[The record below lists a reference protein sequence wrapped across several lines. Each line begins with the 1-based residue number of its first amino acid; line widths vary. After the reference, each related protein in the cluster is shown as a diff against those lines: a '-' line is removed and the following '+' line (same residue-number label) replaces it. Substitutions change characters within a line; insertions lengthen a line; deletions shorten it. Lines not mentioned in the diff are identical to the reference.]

1 MARRSRKKAVEHEN
15 LERWLVSYADFI
27 TLLFAFFVVMYAI
40 SSVNVGKYRVLSESL
55 VAAFHSV
62 PRSLDPIQEGKVV
75 ASGPPATTPLQ
86 NFPAPVEMQNLPQS
100 MMPKPLLPARQA
112 AALRSAQAPD
122 DQLATTEAAI
132 RAMGDEI
139 QRRLGNLVKQNLVSV
154 NVHRLWIDIKINTDF
169 LFSSGSIRLAPTAT
183 QIIQEVAKA
192 LAPLPNRIQVEGF
205 TDDIPI
211 HSVEFPSNWELSAAR
226 AASVVRLMAEF
237 GVGPQRM
244 AAVGYGQYKPI
255 ASNATA
261 AGRSQNRRVDLVVLA
276 ASKALEQAGTG
287 SPALFQR
294 PGADMTDSAGKTA
307 GVGGNRS

>member
-1 MARRSRKKAVEHEN
+1 MARRSRKKAAEHEN

-55 VAAFHSV
+55 VAAFHNV
-62 PRSLDPIQEGKVV
+62 PHSLDPIQVGKV
-75 ASGPPATTPLQ
+75 AATGPPATTPMQ
-86 NFPAPVEMQNLPQS
+86 NFPAPMEMKGLPQT
-100 MMPKPLLPARQA
+100 MMPAPVLPPRQA

-122 DQLATTEAAI
+122 EQLANTEAAI
-132 RAMGDEI
+132 RAMGKEI
-139 QRRLGNLVKQNLVSV
+139 QRRLGNLIDQKLVSV
-154 NVHRLWIDIKINTDF
+154 NIHRLWIDIKINTDF
-169 LFSSGSIRLAPTAT
+169 LFSSGSIQMPSSAT
-183 QIIQEVAKA
+183 SIIKEVARA

-211 HSVEFPSNWELSAAR
+211 HSLEFPSNWELSAAR

-237 GVGPQRM
+237 GVAPQRM
-244 AAVGYGQYKPI
+244 AAVGYGQYRPV

-276 ASKALEQAGTG
+276 SGKTLEQAGAAG

-294 PGADMTDSAGKTA
+294 PGRGAQNGAVKENA
-307 GVGGNRS
+307 K